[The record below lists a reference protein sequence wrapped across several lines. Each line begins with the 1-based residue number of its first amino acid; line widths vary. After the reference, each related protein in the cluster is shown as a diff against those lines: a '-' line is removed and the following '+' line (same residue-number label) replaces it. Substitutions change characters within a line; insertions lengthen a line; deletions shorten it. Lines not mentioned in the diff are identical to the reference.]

1 MFICQHLDAF
11 LSFQPLASVHLC
23 RQIGVKK
30 SILAHFQHSTD
41 ACKLQPHGFTLGII
55 YKKNRHYNKR
65 EKLTTALTFCAR
77 DSKIKLGRERAREMG
92 GFIMKLFDA
101 HDYVLY
107 DEMSA
112 SRFTEM
118 SRGGVVAVFV
128 YSPNILV
135 GGERVKY
142 DEADRTVRTIAKDGQ
157 IYVPLSFFNKA
168 LSAELVVEG
177 DTVSVT
183 LGEKT
188 YKAKP
193 YISYEK
199 SYLSLSLVAKEL
211 GLCYKS
217 YYSGRLGVIATESEL
232 SEIDADEKLAEAGAY
247 CVLGKYDPYSFTP
260 SDYKAAR
267 AKWKKLLVGSPEMND
282 MTNPV
287 IKSKIGSLSTRAKD
301 LWDKMHKG
309 EDRFA
314 LWGDHAPIE
323 SEELHRQYFPLSIL
337 AKAYGTYGSE
347 LYMNEELRRDI
358 ISGVEWMYNNM
369 YGVAEIEGRGWRDAH
384 LFNWYFWFI
393 SAPEFL
399 TDIFFIMEEDFT
411 LDEKRS
417 YLECFEWC
425 ATFMR
430 HWDGRETAL
439 SRICVCTK
447 VGLACEYP
455 ERMYA
460 EYVDFDTLLGL
471 EKTAEGP
478 HIDYSQWTHGQ
489 PYNTHYGKHNLDRVL
504 HVASVLAGT
513 PCEFTSPKQYNQF
526 EVVKYMFEPVLYHG
540 QSMIAFAGRSVDFKY
555 GPRCGEILADML
567 KMHGMFGEAE
577 DKYIEEIIK
586 RNADT
591 DIARAHF
598 VSSSSIGVAPIV
610 NRLLN
615 DTSERA
621 PYEYAHSY
629 FTADR
634 AVQQI
639 KDYAFCIALSSNREP
654 AWESINSANKTGWHT
669 GDGATYLYTEG
680 DREVFD
686 KENFFTSNIDIAY
699 SYPGTTEDIR
709 ERTPRS
715 ICYASGWRN
724 PEAFAGSMQIKDRY
738 IVAGMSFSSYNFEG
752 PDDKPDDRDSGGTK
766 PIHLNDLVAKKSWF
780 CLEGKIAC
788 LGAGIN
794 STMSSLVYT
803 TVDHRRI
810 DKDKTVIAKFGD
822 STTTLTGEYEVSFR
836 GPGYIQVDGLAG
848 FVIVDEG
855 EVVIEKYICE
865 EAGGQSFLKI
875 RIAHGE
881 NPIDAGYNYI
891 IMPYATVEELDDYMS
906 APTIKTVANTKQVQK
921 IIDSETEL
929 SCYVFHEG
937 ADFDGVIADK
947 PCIVTLG
954 NDFLSVCDPTHE
966 LETLNVAI
974 ARETIRVTEMP
985 SNIVMTNRRFRTTFT
1000 IDIKGACG
1008 ARQDIRFI
1016 PYVSPSYYKVDYTEK
1031 EEREYSEMTA
1041 DGLVS
1046 AFLYSPNVLKDGK
1059 IFQYKDGDKTVR
1071 AIAKGGVAYVP
1082 VSFFSRFLG
1091 KDIKDKDVK
1100 IIKFGDIEYAE
1111 AIKGARALGFSAD
1124 TFYDGRLIVVG
1135 REDQLARIRAN
1146 DDLAEAGAYALFGR
1160 YDGSVFTKADYALAK
1175 KKWLE
1180 RLVGSVELNDL
1191 GDENIVSK
1199 IRWRDTKCETALATL
1214 NRNPDRV
1221 ILWGECAPTE
1231 SEDLYTQYKKIEEM
1245 ALPYATYGSKYY
1257 QDKSV
1262 FDTVIECIE
1271 WMYENMYGEREIA
1284 GTGWRSVHIF
1294 NWWHWYVG
1302 GPDCLTNALLA
1313 IDEHLTLEDK
1323 ERYLKCYKWLRTALK
1338 AGAAS
1343 RFTPG
1348 TKCALL
1354 TEDVKMLEQAQRDF
1368 DTMVTYDE
1376 YGPTV
1381 HKADYVNWTHSCP
1394 HNISYGVINLDRGL
1408 YVSSI
1413 LAGTP
1418 MAFESPKSY
1427 NQFNLVKYSFEPS
1440 MYRSQGFVMFSGRS
1454 TFAAEEGFGVSIMS
1468 STLPMIGCFGE
1479 DEDRYLKAFIKRH
1492 ALSHPSLVGKVNGRC
1507 SIYDYRT
1514 FRSIIE
1520 DDTIPSDNSAYEYA
1534 HAWFTGDRCAQHRND
1549 YAVGI
1554 ALSSER
1560 EKSWESI
1567 NSANK
1572 TGWHTGDGALYLYT
1586 RYDTHQ
1592 FDGPNFLLNNINIA
1606 YRYPGTTEDSR
1617 ERVVR
1622 SIASAWEWYSQ
1633 NSFAG
1638 SLQVDKKYLVASMD
1652 FISYNYTGPDIRP
1665 EDDGYGGSLPPHE
1678 NDLVAK
1684 KSWFCFDN
1692 EIVCL
1697 GAGISSTMSSPVHT
1711 TVEHRR
1717 VVNEDEYRQLV
1728 AVEGGIT
1735 MLPNAEYENV
1745 YENPRFALM
1754 EGHTGYLFLE
1764 RSRVYIRSYIHEEA
1778 NGQRFFEVGID
1789 HGENPQN
1796 VTYAYALVP
1805 YATADS
1811 LDRLIASGEIEI
1823 LSNTAEIQAVRDN
1836 SCRVTGYVFHKA
1848 GRIDG
1853 IEVDKPCILSVSEND
1868 GVFTLA
1874 ITDPTHKLEYVNII
1888 IDGEV
1893 EILDKSHA
1901 VKVAT
1906 KGGVTKISVRTFMSH
1921 GRRYEIKYK

>member
-1 MFICQHLDAF
+1 MRFTPKQKRTNGAIICIKCAPIHL
-11 LSFQPLASVHLC
+11 
-23 RQIGVKK
+23 
-30 SILAHFQHSTD
+30 QHSTNN
-41 ACKLQPHGFTLGII
+41 CKLQPQRATLGII
-55 YKKNRHYNKR
+55 YKNFRHYNNH
-65 EKLTTALTFCAR
+65 EKLTIALTFLAR
-77 DSKIKLGRERAREMG
+77 DSRIKIVMQARLRKGRYL
-92 GFIMKLFDA
+92 FMKVFNA
-101 HDYVLY
+101 NDYMLY
-107 DEMSA
+107 DELSA
-112 SRFTEM
+112 NRFTEM
-118 SRGGVVAVFV
+118 SRGGAIAVFV

-142 DEADRTVRTIAKDGQ
+142 DDGDRSVRTISNDGE
-157 IYVPLSFFNKA
+157 IYVPLSFFEKA
-168 LSAELVVEG
+168 LSAELSIDEDIV
-177 DTVSVT
+177 TVA
-183 LGEKT
+183 LGENT

-193 YISYEK
+193 YMSYSK
-199 SYLSLSLVAKEL
+199 SYLSLSSVAKAL
-211 GLCYKS
+211 GLCYKT
-217 YYSGRLGVIATESEL
+217 YYSGRLGVIAS
-232 SEIDADEKLAEAGAY
+232 DADISALDTDEKLAEAGAY
-247 CVLGKYDPYSFTP
+247 CVLGKYDPYSFTA

-267 AKWKKLLVGSPEMND
+267 TKWKRLLVGSPEMND
-282 MTNPV
+282 KNNPV
-287 IKSKIGSLSTRAKD
+287 IREKIDSLSAYAKK
-301 LWDKMHKG
+301 LWTSMNRG
-309 EDRFA
+309 EDRII
-314 LWGDHAPIE
+314 LWGEKPPVE
-323 SEELHRQYFPLSIL
+323 SEELHRQYNPLATL
-337 AKAYGTYGSE
+337 AKAWGTYGCE
-347 LYMNEELRRDI
+347 LYQNEELKADI
-358 ISGVEWMYNNM
+358 IEGVKWMYENM
-369 YGVAEIEGRGWRDAH
+369 YGEAEIEGRGWRDAH
-384 LFNWYFWFI
+384 LFNWYFWYI

-399 TDIFFIMEEDFT
+399 TNIFFIMEDEFT
-411 LDEKRS
+411 LEEKRR
-417 YLECFEWC
+417 YLKCFEWC
-425 ATFMR
+425 TTFMR
-430 HWDGRETAL
+430 YWDGRETAL

-471 EKTAEGP
+471 EKKIEGP
-478 HIDYSQWTHGQ
+478 HIDYAQWTHGQ

-526 EVVKYMFEPVLYHG
+526 EVVKYMFEPVLYRG
-540 QSMIAFAGRSVDFKY
+540 QSMIAFAGRSTDFKY

-567 KMHGMFGEAE
+567 KMYGMFGEAE

-591 DIARAHF
+591 DIVRTAFINCA
-598 VSSSSIGVAPIV
+598 SISVAPIV
-610 NRLLN
+610 DRLLN
-615 DTSERA
+615 DNSECA

-639 KDYAFCIALSSNREP
+639 KNYAFCISLSSKREP
-654 AWESINSANKTGWHT
+654 AWESINSANKTGWYT
-669 GDGATYLYTEG
+669 SDGATYLYTEG

-686 KENFFTSNIDIAY
+686 KENFFVANDDIAY
-699 SYPGTTEDIR
+699 SFPGTTEDIR

-715 ICYASGWRN
+715 IRYNHGWHS

-738 IVAGMSFSSYNFEG
+738 IVAGMSFASYNFAG
-752 PDDKPDDRDSGGTK
+752 PDDHPDDSDSGGSK
-766 PIHLNDLVAKKSWF
+766 PVHLNDLVAKKAWF

-788 LGAGIN
+788 LGAGIT
-794 STMSSLVYT
+794 STMSSPVYT

-810 DKDKTVIAKFGD
+810 DKDKAVIVKFGEECV
-822 STTTLTGEYEVSFR
+822 TLTGEYERSFR

-855 EVVIEKYICE
+855 EVVIEKYVCE

-875 RIAHGE
+875 RISHGV
-881 NPIDAGYNYI
+881 NPTDAGYNYI
-891 IMPYATVEELDDYMS
+891 IMPYATARELDDYMAS
-906 APTIKTVANTKQVQK
+906 PTIKTVANNKRVQK
-921 IIDSETEL
+921 VTDSETGL
-929 SCYVFHEG
+929 ACYIFHE
-937 ADFDGVIADK
+937 ATDFDGVTVDK

-966 LETLNVAI
+966 LESLNVAI
-974 ARETIRVTEMP
+974 WRETIRVTEMP
-985 SNIVMTNRRFRTTFT
+985 SNIVMTNRRSLTTFT
-1000 IDIKGACG
+1000 IDIKDACG
-1008 ARQDIRFI
+1008 ARQDVKFI
-1016 PYVSPSYYKVDYTEK
+1016 PIVNPSYYKVDFTEK
-1031 EEREYSEMTA
+1031 EENEYSEMTK

-1046 AFLYSPNVLKDGK
+1046 AFLYSPNVLKDGE
-1059 IFQYKDGDKTVR
+1059 ILQYKDGDERVR
-1071 AIAKGGVAYVP
+1071 AIARGGVAYVP

-1091 KDIKDKDVK
+1091 KDIKETDIE
-1100 IIKFGDIEYAE
+1100 IIKLGDIEYAE
-1111 AIKGARALGFSAD
+1111 AIEGARALGFSAD
-1124 TFYDGRLIVVG
+1124 VFYDGRLIAVG

-1146 DDLAEAGAYALFGR
+1146 DDLAEAGAYALFHK
-1160 YDGSVFTKADYALAK
+1160 YEASVFTKEDYTLAK

-1180 RLVGSVELNDL
+1180 RLVGSRELNDL
-1191 GDENIVSK
+1191 NDEVIVSK
-1199 IRWRDTKCETALATL
+1199 IKWCDTKCERALASL

-1221 ILWGECAPTE
+1221 ILWGDSAPTE
-1231 SEDLYTQYKKIEEM
+1231 SADLTTQYKRIEEM
-1245 ALPYATYGSKYY
+1245 ALAFATYGSKYY
-1257 QDKSV
+1257 QDKELLA
-1262 FDTVIECIE
+1262 TVIECIE
-1271 WMYENMYGEREIA
+1271 WMYENMYGEAEIA

-1294 NWWHWYVG
+1294 NWWDWYMG
-1302 GPDCLTNALLA
+1302 GPDWLTNALLA
-1313 IDEHLTLEDK
+1313 IDEHLTMEDK
-1323 ERYLKCYKWLRTALK
+1323 ERYLKCYKWLRTIMYTEPK
-1338 AGAAS
+1338 SGAAS

-1354 TEDVKMLEQAQRDF
+1354 TEDGPMLEQAQRDF

-1376 YGPTV
+1376 YGPMV

-1394 HNISYGVINLDRGL
+1394 HNISYGVLNLERGL
-1408 YVSSI
+1408 CVASI

-1454 TFAAEEGFGVSIMS
+1454 TFAIEENFGVSIMS
-1468 STLPMIGCFGE
+1468 CALPMIGCFGE
-1479 DEDRYLKAFIKRH
+1479 DEDRYLKSFIKRH

-1514 FRSIIE
+1514 FRSIVE

-1554 ALSSER
+1554 AMSSER
-1560 EKSWESI
+1560 EKSWECI

-1606 YRYPGTTEDSR
+1606 YRYPGTTEDTR

-1622 SIASAWEWYSQ
+1622 SIASQWEWYSK

-1638 SLQVDKKYLVASMD
+1638 GLQVDKKYLVASMD
-1652 FISYNYTGPDIRP
+1652 FISCSYTGPDIKP
-1665 EDDGYGGSLPPHE
+1665 VDDGYGGSLPPHE

-1697 GAGISSTMSSPVHT
+1697 GAGINSTMSSPVHT

-1728 AVEGGIT
+1728 AEEGGIT

-1745 YENPRFALM
+1745 YENPRFVIM

-1764 RSRVYIRSYIHEEA
+1764 NSKVYINSYIHEEA
-1778 NGQRFFEVGID
+1778 DSQRFFEVGID
-1789 HGENPQN
+1789 HGENPEN

-1805 YATADS
+1805 YATADT
-1811 LDRLIASGEIEI
+1811 LDRLIASGDIEI

-1836 SCRVTGYVFHKA
+1836 SCKVTGYVFHKA

-1853 IEVDKPCILSVSEND
+1853 VEVDKPCILSISESE
-1868 GVFTLA
+1868 GVYTLA
-1874 ITDPTHKLEYVNII
+1874 VTDPTHKSEYVNITL
-1888 IDGEV
+1888 DKEA
-1893 EILDKSHA
+1893 ELLDKSHTVTVA
-1901 VKVAT
+1901 VK
-1906 KGGVTKISVRTFMSH
+1906 GGETKISVRTFMAH
-1921 GRRYEIKYK
+1921 GRRYEVKYK